1 MNYRHAFHAG
11 NFADVF
17 KHALI
22 TRILVYLRRKET
34 PFRYIDTH
42 AGTGVTDLRSEAANR
57 TGEWQDGVARLAGAT
72 FSPEVAALLKPY
84 LDAMGPLP
92 ESGRPVVYPGSPR
105 IAQGLLRRQ
114 DRATLCELHPDDAR
128 ALERNMGRDNRLRIL
143 HEDGY
148 RALRGLVPP
157 PERRGLVL
165 IDPPFESRD
174 EFAAMA
180 ESLILARRKWETGI
194 FALWYPV
201 KEMRAVSQFVG
212 GLKAEGIPRI
222 LRFELCVEAIRTEGP
237 LSATGLIVVNPP
249 YVLEAEGR
257 AILRELSPLLS
268 RGPGAEVF
276 VEQVSG
282 E

>member
-1 MNYRHAFHAG
+1 MLSYRHQFHAG
-11 NFADVF
+11 NVSDVF
-17 KHALI
+17 KHALLC
-22 TRILVYLRRKET
+22 RLLLALGRKDK
-34 PFRYIDTH
+34 PYFVLDTH
-42 AGTGVTDLRSEAANR
+42 AGLGLYDLQHDWSEK
-57 TGEWQDGVARLAGAT
+57 TGEWRKGIARVFGRSDA
-72 FSPEVAALLKPY
+72 PEALRPY
-84 LDAMGPLP
+84 LDAVRAENPDGNL
-92 ESGRPVVYPGSPR
+92 RFYPGSPR